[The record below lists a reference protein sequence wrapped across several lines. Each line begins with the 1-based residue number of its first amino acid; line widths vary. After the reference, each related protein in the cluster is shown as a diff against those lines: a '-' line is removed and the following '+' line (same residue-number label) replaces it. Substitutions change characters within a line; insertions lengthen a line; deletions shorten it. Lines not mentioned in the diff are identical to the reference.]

1 MFTTSQL
8 SAYPAKP
15 ISKLLEDHI
24 DEPIKRAVAL
34 LNLYGIGTIF
44 SCCGFSYKGEKVPK
58 SHIHN
63 HPQILFKATR
73 NNLMKACKLIHCGVF
88 ASNNM
93 WSVHITPTNGREPFV
108 KALMSCRFQHQSNG
122 QINNWLDK
130 SSPHHHEGANVVIA
144 CLEDRLVTFKDEMK
158 DEVLI
163 HDYNAIMKKA
173 YPSWQYD
180 ACEPWLVRKK
190 DFIA

>member
-1 MFTTSQL
+1 
-8 SAYPAKP
+8 
-15 ISKLLEDHI
+15 
-24 DEPIKRAVAL
+24 
-34 LNLYGIGTIF
+34 
-44 SCCGFSYKGEKVPK
+44 
-58 SHIHN
+58 
-63 HPQILFKATR
+63 
-73 NNLMKACKLIHCGVF
+73 MKACKLIHCGVF